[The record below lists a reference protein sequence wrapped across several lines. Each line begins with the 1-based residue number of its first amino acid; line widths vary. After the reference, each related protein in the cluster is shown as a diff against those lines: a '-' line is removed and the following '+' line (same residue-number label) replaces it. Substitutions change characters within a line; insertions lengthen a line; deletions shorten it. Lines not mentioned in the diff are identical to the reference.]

1 MTRVIMLGYVSGM
14 RNGADWPGPGES
26 IDVPDAEAR
35 DLIASGIAK
44 AAPAPAMPVVETAAV
59 TSSSAQTATI
69 PKRKPGTGNR

>member
-1 MTRVIMLGYVSGM
+1 MVGLVSGM
-14 RNGADWPGPGES
+14 RNGVDWPKPGGS

-44 AAPAPAMPVVETAAV
+44 AAPAQAPVVETAAV
-59 TSSSAQTATI
+59 TSSSAQTATM